1 MADKQPRQGASEQRI
16 GVTHRLKA
24 WLANHQL
31 VAVETLV
38 KLLQKPTATILTWL
52 VVAIALTLPGAL
64 WMTLDNVQHLGGQL
78 QQSGRLSVYLKHD
91 SDNGAGQQLAQQIAA
106 WPQVA
111 SVDYVSAEQAL
122 SEFSSATGL
131 SSALELLPDNPLP
144 AVILV
149 EPPLAVSPA
158 ALQALH
164 ARLSQQPLVDEVQLD
179 MRWVQRLLAL
189 LQLGE
194 RMIWVL
200 GCLLALAIVLVV
212 GNTVRLSIA
221 AREDEIRVVKLVGG
235 TNAYVRRP
243 FLYLGVW
250 IGMVGGLMCWLL
262 LVVCWWLLSGPVAE
276 LAQLYGSTFTL
287 QPLSA
292 GAALLLLGAA
302 VVMAWL
308 GAWWSVSRHL
318 HHIEPQA

>member
-1 MADKQPRQGASEQRI
+1 MADKPVQQGASEQRI
-16 GVTHRLKA
+16 GTVHRLKA
-24 WLANHQL
+24 WFANHQL
-31 VAVETLV
+31 VAVETLL
-38 KLLQKPTATILTWL
+38 KLLQKPTTTILTWL

-64 WMTLDNVQHLGGQL
+64 WMTVDNVQQLGGQL
-78 QQSGRLSVYLKHD
+78 QQSGRMSVYLQPGI
-91 SDNGAGQQLAQQIAA
+91 SNAQGQQLATKIDG
-106 WPQVA
+106 WSQVA
-111 SVDYVSAEQAL
+111 AADYVSAEQAL
-122 SEFSSATGL
+122 AEFQASTGL
-131 SSALELLPDNPLP
+131 GAALELLSENPLP

-149 EPPLAVSPA
+149 EPPLGLQP
-158 ALQALH
+158 QALEGL
-164 ARLSQQPLVDEVQLD
+164 RLRLAEQPLVDDVQVD
-179 MRWVQRLLAL
+179 MRWVQRLLAI

-200 GCLLALAIVLVV
+200 GSLLALAIVLVV

-221 AREDEIRVVKLVGG
+221 AHEDEIRVIKLVGG

-262 LVVCWWLLSGPVAE
+262 LVLCWWLLSGPVMSLAE
-276 LAQLYGSTFTL
+276 LYGSTFTL